1 MGSVT
6 EFGLLERVNKMEEE
20 RPTTFFKLDFQ
31 QRVIS
36 QIK

>member
-6 EFGLLERVNKMEEE
+6 EFGLLERVNKMEAE
-20 RPTTFFKLDFQ
+20 RPSTFFKLDFQ
-31 QRVIS
+31 QKVMS